1 MPELPEVEEVRRTL
15 EPFVLGVEIT
25 GVEVARADFVTPK
38 GAPLKRLIGRKIVST
53 FRQGKKLFLVAD
65 DDQTLHIH
73 LGMSGSVDCVPSGT
87 VKPKHTHVTFSLKSG
102 MEMRLRDPRRFGGLW
117 YYATSAA
124 AREKELRDMGPDA
137 LGVKVADFAH
147 WKTGRGRLKQ
157 RLMAQHDVAGLGNIY
172 VDESLWMSR
181 LHPLQRIDRVTPAQL
196 AALVEAIHTVL
207 NKSIKAKG
215 TTFRNYRD
223 VLDQPGEFGRQLQV
237 YGRGGEPCKRC
248 GTTLK
253 SIVVTARTTVF
264 CLVCQRQR

>member
-1 MPELPEVEEVRRTL
+1 M
-15 EPFVLGVEIT
+15 
-25 GVEVARADFVTPK
+25 RA
-38 GAPLKRLIGRKIVST
+38 LRRLIGRKIVRT

-73 LGMSGSVDCVPSGT
+73 LGMSGSVDCVPSAT
-87 VKPKHTHVTFSLKSG
+87 VKLKHTHVTFSLKSG
-102 MEMRLRDPRRFGGLW
+102 IEMRLRDPRRFGGLW

-137 LGVKVADFAH
+137 LGVTVADFAH

-172 VDESLWMSR
+172 VDESLWMSK

-196 AALVEAIHTVL
+196 AALVEAIHAVL
-207 NKSIKAKG
+207 NRSIKAKG

-223 VLDQPGEFGRQLQV
+223 VLDQPGEFGPQLQV

-264 CLVCQRQR
+264 CPVCQKQR